1 MADVDVLSGDR
12 FELGEGGRWVGDQ
25 VLLVNIPA
33 GRLYRTPV
41 DDMTQLTE
49 IAHLDV
55 PLAAIAPVADR
66 PGVYLAAAGTGFTL
80 IGAET
85 ETGAKTET
93 GAETDTSA
101 ETKLGQPEPVT
112 DREWRMND
120 AIADRAGRLWAGSM
134 ACDQTKGCGALYRLD
149 PDGSVRTVLRSLTI
163 ANGPAFSPDGRVM
176 YLSDTPLGHIDAFD
190 VSPAGELSNRR
201 PFARLDPEQGAPD
214 GLTVDSDGYVWAA
227 LFGGGAVQRFRP
239 DGEPDRRVP
248 VPARQPTSVCLAG
261 DTLVVTSGR
270 GGLDDPADADGAVMI
285 TPAGATGIPALPVRL
300 NALAA
305 EEERRVAKGT
315 KTP

>member
-1 MADVDVLSGDR
+1 MADVDVLSEDR

-33 GRLYRTPV
+33 GRLYSTPAG
-41 DDMTQLTE
+41 DMTQLTE

-55 PLAAIAPVADR
+55 PLAAIAPVAGR
-66 PGVYLAAAGTGFTL
+66 PGVYLAAAGTGFTVL
-80 IGAET
+80 GDDAEL
-85 ETGAKTET
+85 A
-93 GAETDTSA
+93 
-101 ETKLGQPEPVT
+101 QPEPVT
-112 DREWRMND
+112 GRKWRMND
-120 AIADRAGRLWAGSM
+120 AVADPAGRLWAGSM
-134 ACDQTKGCGALYRLD
+134 AYDQSPGNGALYRLD
-149 PDGSVRTVLRSLTI
+149 PDGTVRTVLRGLTI

-190 VSPAGELSNRR
+190 VSDSGELSNRR
-201 PFARLDPEQGAPD
+201 PFARLDPDQGAPD

-239 DGEPDRRVP
+239 DGGPDRRIP

-270 GGLDDPADADGAVMI
+270 GGLDDPADADGAVMV
-285 TPAGATGIPALPVRL
+285 TAAGATGLPARPYQGRMLS
-300 NALAA
+300 
-305 EEERRVAKGT
+305 T
-315 KTP
+315 